1 MCFFLIGLVNAGFFN
16 MELRHNMY
24 LSRLVL
30 LRPVFISFRTIGII
44 MLLIA
49 ALIFFRVTLCT
60 FAIAANKI
68 SVQETRNTLNLSD
81 WMGNLPK
88 KLTMLPLTQLAIPGT
103 HDSGAYDLD
112 VSLPIAKG
120 RFQKSYLFLKNNQ
133 NSKSLFL

>member
-1 MCFFLIGLVNAGFFN
+1 
-16 MELRHNMY
+16 
-24 LSRLVL
+24 
-30 LRPVFISFRTIGII
+30 

-49 ALIFFRVTLCT
+49 VLMLFRVTLCR
-60 FAIAANKI
+60 FAIAANKT
-68 SVQETRNTLNLSD
+68 SAQEMQNALNLSD

-120 RFQKSYLFLKNNQ
+120 RFQKSFLFLKNNQ
-133 NSKSLFL
+133 NSRRHSYILQRLFEMQRS